1 VVICSSVDTQ
11 HKFLSGEIKKKFTE
25 NIESYK
31 SNPKRFHKKHVLVLP
46 SFNVA
51 LRIMLAYFT
60 TDAVFP
66 VHSPL
71 DFYT

>member
-1 VVICSSVDTQ
+1 
-11 HKFLSGEIKKKFTE
+11 
-25 NIESYK
+25 
-31 SNPKRFHKKHVLVLP
+31 
-46 SFNVA
+46 VA

-71 DFYT
+71 DFYTWNMFSKSLS